1 MDYNELINRAIKNDE
16 VVQLLRGEK
25 EYEIVVSEFSPDI
38 FPTEINSILVNCFY
52 KQLGVIEEIDKIL
65 MTSIEKL
72 LLGNASDVYI
82 AVLYFD
88 ACMFQEE
95 RGKAAFEI
103 EKELLI
109 GKIKVVLNEYKLTL
123 QDEVIFSNGMKK
135 QNPWRNIQ
143 NFNNIYITK
152 YGFSIID

>member
-52 KQLGVIEEIDKIL
+52 KQLGVIEEISKIF
-65 MTSIEKL
+65 MTNIEKL
-72 LLGNASDVYI
+72 LLGNACDVYI
-82 AVLYFD
+82 ATLYFD

-95 RGKAAFEI
+95 RGKATFQI
-103 EKELLI
+103 EKEVLL
-109 GKIKVVLNEYKLTL
+109 GKIKVALNEYKVTL
-123 QDEVIFSNGMKK
+123 QDEVIFPNGMKK
-135 QNPWRNIQ
+135 QNPWRNIL
-143 NFNNIYITK
+143 NFNKKYLIK
-152 YGFSIID
+152 YGFSIVD

>member
-52 KQLGVIEEIDKIL
+52 KQLRVIEEIDKIL
-65 MTSIEKL
+65 MTNMEIL
-72 LLGNASDVYI
+72 LLGNACDVYI

-95 RGKAAFEI
+95 RGKATFEI

-109 GKIKVVLNEYKLTL
+109 EKIKATIKKHKQTL
-123 QDEVIFSNGMKK
+123 QNAVIFSNGAKK
-135 QNPWRNIQ
+135 LNPWRNIQ

-152 YGFSIID
+152 YGFGIID